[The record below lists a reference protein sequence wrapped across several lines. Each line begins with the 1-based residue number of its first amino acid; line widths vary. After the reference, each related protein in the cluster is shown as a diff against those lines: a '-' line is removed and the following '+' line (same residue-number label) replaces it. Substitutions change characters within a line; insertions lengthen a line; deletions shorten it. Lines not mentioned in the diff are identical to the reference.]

1 MDSLQ
6 LQEEEHRE
14 ADPIRGE
21 EDDPE
26 FRVAYVN
33 MSRLSPTLNIAY
45 DIGCGTNVANIDT
58 VPSNAGFS
66 LKEAAAD
73 DAENPDLESCCESE

>member
-1 MDSLQ
+1 MVSLQ
-6 LQEEEHRE
+6 SQEEEHRE

-26 FRVAYVN
+26 FRVAY

-45 DIGCGTNVANIDT
+45 NIGCGTNVANIDT

-66 LKEAAAD
+66 LKEVAAD
-73 DAENPDLESCCESE
+73 DAENPHLESCCESE